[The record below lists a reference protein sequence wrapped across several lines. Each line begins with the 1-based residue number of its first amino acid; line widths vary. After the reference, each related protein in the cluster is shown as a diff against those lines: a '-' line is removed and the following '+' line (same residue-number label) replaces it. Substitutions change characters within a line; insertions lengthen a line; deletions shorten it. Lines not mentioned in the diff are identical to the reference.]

1 MVQQPE
7 IQYIRYFADG
17 SAARKAE
24 VVAPFKPL
32 HLPKVKKKR
41 NHVTMYYIDPV
52 AVLGIIVSVMML
64 VLLVVGVAQLVTA
77 NKEAAQLQQYVHSL
91 EQQNAHLQGEFDM
104 ALKMEDV
111 QRTAD
116 ALGLVP
122 VEQVTHIT
130 MKVPVYEEAETPDT
144 WERIV
149 TFLTALF
156 A

>member
-1 MVQQPE
+1 MAQQPE
-7 IQYIRYFADG
+7 IQYIRYYADG

-24 VVAPFKPL
+24 FVAPFKTL
-32 HLPKVKKKR
+32 RLPKLKKKR
-41 NHVTMYYIDPV
+41 NQVTVHYIDPV
-52 AVLGIIVSVMML
+52 AVLGILISAMML
-64 VLLVVGVAQLVTA
+64 VLLFVGFVQLTA
-77 NKEAAQLQQYVHSL
+77 ANREAKQLEQYVHTL
-91 EQQNAHLQGEFDM
+91 EQQNARLQAEFDQ
-104 ALKMEDV
+104 ALKLEDV

-130 MKVPVYEEAETPDT
+130 MKLPVCEEPETPDA
-144 WERIV
+144 WERFV